1 MKNIFRFGRFILE
14 SLKDDIGEFG
24 WKEITSKDF
33 HSVDDPYEE
42 FSKDELY
49 YLNEFVSKCKLELS
63 DTWNSNSTVEI
74 CKQGEFEIMILK
86 KRVEYFYVR
95 LTFTPYAATG
105 AYSNLSA
112 EPFLYRP
119 TSNFI
124 ADQRDGL
131 LNLLSEIWENRV

>member
-1 MKNIFRFGRFILE
+1 MKNIFRFSRFILE
-14 SLKDDIGEFG
+14 SVKDDIGELG

-95 LTFTPYAATG
+95 LTFT
-105 AYSNLSA
+105 
-112 EPFLYRP
+112 EPFLDDTIDYIP

>member
-14 SLKDDIGEFG
+14 SVKDDIGELG

-63 DTWNSNSTVEI
+63 DTWNSNSTIKIWKED
-74 CKQGEFEIMILK
+74 EFEIVILK
-86 KRVEYFYVR
+86 KMGEWFYVR
-95 LTFTPYAATG
+95 LTFT
-105 AYSNLSA
+105 
-112 EPFLYRP
+112 EPFLYIP

-131 LNLLSEIWENRV
+131 LNLLSEILENRI

>member
-1 MKNIFRFGRFILE
+1 MKNIFRFSRFILE
-14 SLKDDIGEFG
+14 SVKDDIGELG

-95 LTFTPYAATG
+95 LTFT
-105 AYSNLSA
+105 
-112 EPFLYRP
+112 EPFLDDTIDYIP

-131 LNLLSEIWENRV
+131 LNLLSEILENRV